1 MIARRA
7 IGLDFGSKRI
17 GVALSD
23 SGGLLATPYELIR
36 RVGDR
41 TVEHGRIA
49 ELVAETGADV
59 VVVGLPLQLDG
70 DEGRAV
76 AIVRSEIRGLRKRLD
91 VPVEEIDERFTT
103 VTAHQHL
110 ASAGIA
116 SHKRKDLVDAVAA
129 SVLLQAWLDR
139 VR

>member
-1 MIARRA
+1 MTGLRA
-7 IGLDFGSKRI
+7 LGLDFGSKRI

-23 SGGLLATPYELIR
+23 SGGLLATPYDLIR

-41 TVEHGRIA
+41 TIEHGRIA
-49 ELVAETGADV
+49 ELVAETEAEV

-103 VTAHQHL
+103 VTAHQRL
-110 ASAGIA
+110 AGAGVA

-139 VR
+139 GR

>member
-1 MIARRA
+1 MRA
-7 IGLDFGSKRI
+7 LGIDFGSKRI

-23 SGGLLATPYELIR
+23 SGGMLATPYELIR

-49 ELVAETGADV
+49 ELVEETGAEV

-70 DEGRAV
+70 DEGHAV
-76 AIVRSEIRGLRKRLD
+76 AIVRSEIRGLGKRLG

-103 VTAHQHL
+103 VTAHQQL
-110 ASAGIA
+110 ASAGVKN
-116 SHKRKDLVDAVAA
+116 HKRKDLVDAVAA

-139 VR
+139 R

>member
-1 MIARRA
+1 MRA
-7 IGLDFGSKRI
+7 LGIDLGTRRI

-23 SGGLLATPYELIR
+23 SGGMLATPYELIR

-49 ELVAETGADV
+49 ELVEETGAEV

-76 AIVRSEIRGLRKRLD
+76 AIVRAEIRGLRKRLD

-103 VTAHQHL
+103 VTAHQRL
-110 ASAGIA
+110 TDAGVA
-116 SHKRKDLVDAVAA
+116 SHRRKDLVDAVAA
-129 SVLLQAWLDR
+129 SVLLQSWLDR
-139 VR
+139 H